1 MRRSNVG
8 CVGREERATMPRPTP
23 EESAGKIVGI
33 LKVRS
38 ADPGHVDLVG
48 DVKSSFL
55 ASGGDEQAF
64 AEGVEFGG
72 KEGWF
77 SLSGPAIRLTPAGGN
92 ETK

>member
-1 MRRSNVG
+1 LRREVS
-8 CVGREERATMPRPTP
+8 ATMPRHTP